1 MSIHLG
7 YRKDKPEQLKQE
19 IKGHEQL
26 LNEEEV
32 IKKAQG
38 NPENFRPLYEKYF
51 RKIFLFILHRVS
63 DKEISADLTSQVFLK
78 ALTNLSKYSFKGLPF
93 SAWLYRIAINEC
105 NDYFRKNKRIRTV
118 VLEDTVANS
127 LYDELFENEARDEL
141 KNKLPL
147 VFDRLKPEELQLIEL
162 RFLES
167 RPFKEVA
174 DILGITENNAK
185 VRVYR
190 ILDKMKQ
197 ILVSRLP
204 KK

>member
-1 MSIHLG
+1 
-7 YRKDKPEQLKQE
+7 LKQE
-19 IKGHEQL
+19 IKAHEQL

-32 IKKAQG
+32 IRNTQG
-38 NPENFRPLYEKYF
+38 NPGNFKPLYEKYF

-63 DKEISADLTSQVFLK
+63 DKETTADLTSQVFLK
-78 ALTNLSKYSFKGLPF
+78 ALTNISRYTFKGLPF

-105 NDYFRKNKRIRTV
+105 NDHFRKNKRARVV
-118 VLEDTVANS
+118 VLEDDVANS

-147 VFDRLKPEELQLIEL
+147 VFEKLKQEELHLIEL
-162 RFLES
+162 RFLEG

-174 DILGITENNAK
+174 EILDITENNAK
-185 VRVYR
+185 VKTYR

-197 ILVSRLP
+197 LLVSCQS
-204 KK
+204 

>member
-1 MSIHLG
+1 
-7 YRKDKPEQLKQE
+7 LKQE
-19 IKGHEQL
+19 IKADEQL

-38 NPENFRPLYEKYF
+38 NPEHFRPLYEKYF

-63 DKEISADLTSQVFLK
+63 DKESAADLTSQVFLK
-78 ALTNLSKYSFKGLPF
+78 ALTNISRYSFKGLPF
-93 SAWLYRIAINEC
+93 SSWLYRIAVNEC
-105 NDYFRKNKRIRTV
+105 NDYFRKNKRVRTV
-118 VLEDTVANS
+118 VLEDTIANS

-141 KNKLPL
+141 KSKLPL

-174 DILGITENNAK
+174 EILGITENNAK